1 MRVGRLSAIG
11 TCLGAPDAKKEGE
24 LPVFVVNRVVPQGAG
39 GATLHRRAFC
49 AAIGRSLAALWSR
62 HPGGMFAPAAAGPS
76 GGDMNRIRTRT
87 TRLITSD
94 AGMTTAEYAVG
105 TVAAAG
111 LGGLLFK
118 ILTSEAITT
127 LLAQLISRAFSW
139 VFGG

>member
-1 MRVGRLSAIG
+1 MRVGRVSAIG
-11 TCLGAPDAKKEGE
+11 TYLGAPDAKEQGE
-24 LPVFVVNRVVPQGAG
+24 RSALVLNRLVPQGAEG
-39 GATLHRRAFC
+39 SALHRRAVR
-49 AAIGRSLAALWSR
+49 AAIGRSRAALWWR
-62 HPGGMFAPAAAGPS
+62 HPGGMFDPAAAGPS
-76 GGDMNRIRTRT
+76 GGDMNRIRTRS

-111 LGGLLFK
+111 LGGLLYK